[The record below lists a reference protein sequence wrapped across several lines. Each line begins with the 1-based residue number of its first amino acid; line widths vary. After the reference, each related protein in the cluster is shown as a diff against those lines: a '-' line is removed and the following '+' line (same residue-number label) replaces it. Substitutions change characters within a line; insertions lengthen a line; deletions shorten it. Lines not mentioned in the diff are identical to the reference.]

1 MNTKQIPMFYSGLI
15 KLGMSDLL
23 SDNPKERSDAVKR
36 ILNTTQSNLVEKNR
50 RNDRNPD
57 RTAKDPNKKF
67 LPTQRRSE

>member
-1 MNTKQIPMFYSGLI
+1 
-15 KLGMSDLL
+15 MSDLL